1 MHSPSHAS
9 ESTKTLKR
17 GRSPPSPTPVD
28 RPSVSA
34 ASSHHS
40 LHPSNCRCI
49 GRTDHIH
56 TFVTQ
61 KRQTY
66 ATDVVTSPVPRHA
79 FPGPAPTLAP
89 LAIPPGPAHDAAY
102 SAYVSEDWVAQTR
115 GLRIDSPHLAQGHE
129 VRFGPVPQAS
139 GNAAAGQVHLDVSM
153 VRVLLPAGMRC
164 TDHVRQFP
172 NVLKADGDV
181 TMASASPPR
190 RPSEISTLGYRPN
203 VRPMQPLPAQ
213 HTIQQTPSFQTSAHA
228 NHSQQQLQIP
238 AIQVHAATPSPVHRD
253 PSASLPA
260 SVRRQRFTMGP
271 RADCEKCRMGV
282 KGHWMHVD

>member
-28 RPSVSA
+28 RPS
-34 ASSHHS
+34 
-40 LHPSNCRCI
+40 
-49 GRTDHIH
+49 
-56 TFVTQ
+56 

-153 VRVLLPAGMRC
+153 
-164 TDHVRQFP
+164 
-172 NVLKADGDV
+172 ADGDV